1 MHGLGCARDGY
12 YGVQG
17 LGCAKR
23 RGANTPQEGHA
34 SDKVGFLS
42 QVVLKKS
49 FFYDNPLYRCSHFQY
64 ECLNLFL

>member
-23 RGANTPQEGHA
+23 RDANTPQEGHA
-34 SDKVGFLS
+34 SDKVGFCL
-42 QVVLKKS
+42 KS
-49 FFYDNPLYRCSHFQY
+49 FSKS
-64 ECLNLFL
+64 LFFMTTHYIDVHIFNINV

>member
-49 FFYDNPLYRCSHFQY
+49 FFYDNPLH
-64 ECLNLFL
+64 